1 MVADFIALLFGLA
14 ASSIGNMPVS
24 KLMALA

>member
-1 MVADFIALLFGLA
+1 MVADFNALSFGSA
-14 ASSIGNMPVS
+14 ASSIGSMPAG

>member
-1 MVADFIALLFGLA
+1 MVADFNALSFGSA